1 MGILSPRL
9 GLEAL
14 KLRSAQGKT
23 ETQVRLRI
31 PKTYHG
37 EPIISN
43 LVSRYGLRVNIQAA
57 LLGADGQE
65 DGWFDLGISGEAGLI
80 GEALLDLVELDA
92 DVWIGSGDED
102 DP

>member
-1 MGILSPRL
+1 MGTLSPRL

-43 LVSRYGLRVNIQAA
+43 LTSRYGLKVNITAA

-65 DGWFDLGISGEAGLI
+65 DGWFKLLITGESALI

-92 DVWIGSGDED
+92 DVWIGSGDEEG
-102 DP
+102 P